1 MEYDGRWWSYD
12 FHRRERGTFFIVN
25 ERVWYWVYAH
35 ENPYVV
41 GYEDGDAYRWIR
53 CYRIRSRVRWT
64 SLEDYL
70 DSY

>member
-1 MEYDGRWWSYD
+1 MWYDGRSWSYD
-12 FHRRERGTFFIVN
+12 FVRGEWGSFFIIH
-25 ERVWYWVYAH
+25 ERDWYWVYAH

-70 DSY
+70 TPN